1 MEKGKIVMPGQKCMF
16 MLAQTFMYVIYNEIF
31 DFFQVV
37 QFFIKVLNFLAKRN
51 ALEPKF
57 VFKILIFSK
66 L

>member
-16 MLAQTFMYVIYNEIF
+16 MLALTFMYVICNEIF
-31 DFFQVV
+31 NFFQAV
-37 QFFIKVLNFLAKRN
+37 QFFIKVSNFLAKKN
-51 ALEPKF
+51 TLEPKF